1 MDDARTKGIRV
12 LRNPE
17 NRSQASTERNSIVL
31 IPGLDTTNPEDW
43 PFSQD
48 KWLSTLPE
56 SGAAARV
63 LAYEYAFPF
72 SSAKPSWESILL
84 LGYEFLHCLT
94 SLRSPTSASQ
104 ASNRPLLLVAHS
116 LGGIIVKQAICI
128 ANKQF
133 PRYESIVNAIVGLV
147 FLSTPHRCADQPATF
162 VRFRDIL
169 EATTAKTIK
178 FDVARFEQEATSL
191 VDLSYRFEAV
201 ALRMPMLSVYEL
213 RDSKLHSSAL
223 RPRHQQLV
231 TRSACSINTP
241 LESVV
246 GLNLSHHETCL
257 FTKSLDS
264 QGVSQLRQFVC
275 ETLSGASQLV
285 ALRLE
290 DRENYH
296 PSTSDILLTSDC
308 SRGIS
313 VRDNELVFS
322 NYELDHVEAND
333 HISTEAAEWPST
345 FATEGTSLSGFEM
358 IQTPTLRP
366 DTHRVVNLPCV
377 LVNTHEL
384 NDDFYGR
391 QDILQRLAT
400 ELLPSTKTTTASGAA
415 LRQFAICGFGGIGKT
430 EIAREFCRR
439 HVDDF
444 DAVFWVVADEVAKLD
459 QQYQEISLALGL
471 EDSSDCNSLVVSR
484 GIVKGWL
491 SNPRKQVGVSDDSSR
506 PGVEK
511 PNATWLLIFD
521 NADDPMILADYWPQ
535 GSGSILITSRD
546 PLAKKM
552 FTREDSGID
561 LEPLSKTE
569 SLSLLNRLTT
579 TTDES
584 EVATTRRISDAL
596 GGIPLAI
603 SQMAGIIRRQDLT
616 MSEFWELYADFDEHA
631 ALYQTKFDT
640 NLVIYP
646 HSIAT
651 VWAFHKLKPQS
662 RQLLELISVL
672 DPDNIDEEVLIHASM
687 ELLSTSTPFKKS
699 HYLEARSDLLQSSL
713 IQRDKLRQEISVH
726 RIVQDAILATIPAEA
741 KFRIFEGILRTL
753 WMRWP
758 SALPKPSRTPQLPQ
772 PSTSDQRLN
781 VRRWPEC
788 DAIYPHALR
797 LHQIWPL
804 LPNLPEMA
812 KVLFAKLLV
821 EAAWYR
827 KERGMAKA
835 FDGFFDT
842 ALGICHSSSHV
853 DRDAILADLYF
864 CLGAI
869 SMDASDF
876 EASRLYKEKSF
887 DLVFSICR
895 GLGVEDERLY
905 LAYAERGI
913 SRTQDK
919 RYAEAEADFSEALR
933 LRKSLGN
940 YIPRSGEANLGW
952 ALLAQGKY
960 QECEE
965 LLLQSLALRE
975 AALGKDD
982 RESAR
987 TGLILYVLGNLRAK
1001 QERWDDSFEY
1011 HGRAWTHMR
1020 ETVGE
1025 RDSYT
1030 ARTAHKV
1037 AEHLLREGRMQ
1048 EAIGTVNTA
1057 LAAWAVDPNAHKSEI
1072 ARTTF
1077 LKGSIFQAMGHAQKA
1092 GIALRVAC
1100 RLRREVTGE
1109 DREARSLSMAD
1120 FDRIVAFWSR

>member
-1 MDDARTKGIRV
+1 MSD
-12 LRNPE
+12 
-17 NRSQASTERNSIVL
+17 
-31 IPGLDTTNPEDW
+31 
-43 PFSQD
+43 
-48 KWLSTLPE
+48 LP
-56 SGAAARV
+56 
-63 LAYEYAFPF
+63 Y
-72 SSAKPSWESILL
+72 K
-84 LGYEFLHCLT
+84 
-94 SLRSPTSASQ
+94 
-104 ASNRPLLLVAHS
+104 
-116 LGGIIVKQAICI
+116 
-128 ANKQF
+128 
-133 PRYESIVNAIVGLV
+133 
-147 FLSTPHRCADQPATF
+147 
-162 VRFRDIL
+162 
-169 EATTAKTIK
+169 
-178 FDVARFEQEATSL
+178 
-191 VDLSYRFEAV
+191 
-201 ALRMPMLSVYEL
+201 
-213 RDSKLHSSAL
+213 
-223 RPRHQQLV
+223 
-231 TRSACSINTP
+231 
-241 LESVV
+241 
-246 GLNLSHHETCL
+246 
-257 FTKSLDS
+257 
-264 QGVSQLRQFVC
+264 
-275 ETLSGASQLV
+275 
-285 ALRLE
+285 
-290 DRENYH
+290 
-296 PSTSDILLTSDC
+296 
-308 SRGIS
+308 
-313 VRDNELVFS
+313 
-322 NYELDHVEAND
+322 DHVEAND

-713 IQRDKLRQEISVH
+713 IQRDKLRQ
-726 RIVQDAILATIPAEA
+726 DIL
-741 KFRIFEGILRTL
+741 
-753 WMRWP
+753 
-758 SALPKPSRTPQLPQ
+758 
-772 PSTSDQRLN
+772 
-781 VRRWPEC
+781 
-788 DAIYPHALR
+788 
-797 LHQIWPL
+797 
-804 LPNLPEMA
+804 
-812 KVLFAKLLV
+812 LFAKLLV

-876 EASRLYKEKSF
+876 EASRLYKEKLF
-887 DLVFSICR
+887 DLVFSLCQ

-960 QECEE
+960 QECEG

-1092 GIALRVAC
+1092 GIAIRVAC